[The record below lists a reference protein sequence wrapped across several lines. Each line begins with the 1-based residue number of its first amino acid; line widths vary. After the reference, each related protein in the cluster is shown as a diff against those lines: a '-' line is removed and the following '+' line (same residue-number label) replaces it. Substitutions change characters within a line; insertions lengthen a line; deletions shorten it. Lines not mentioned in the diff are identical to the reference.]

1 MMPKSAGPAAGMFN
15 AYLRSGTN
23 TYHGSLAGY
32 MRQTEWLAN
41 GFFNNR
47 AGVAITDQPFRN
59 YMGSFGGAV
68 WIPKVYDGKN
78 RTFFWAGI

>member
-1 MMPKSAGPAAGMFN
+1 
-15 AYLRSGTN
+15 
-23 TYHGSLAGY
+23 